1 MRIRPS
7 VPLAVLAA
15 LALAAGLAPAAGA
28 AAKPR
33 LVAFDSCRDLV
44 RYGQAGLAR
53 TNGYPGVPMRAGSA
67 PLVIATPPLTSG
79 PTDDAAGGVAPP
91 MAVPTV
97 SPAAPEA
104 GRAGDAATGD
114 FSGTNNQEA
123 GVDEPDVIKTDG
135 RYVYAVSDRTLRVVD
150 VQGDAPRVVGSL
162 PLAGYG
168 HRILLRGTRVLVA
181 ATQIT
186 AASDAPTTGATD
198 PAIGRPV
205 APVPSSSMVAPGYA
219 DPTTVLTEVDVREPA
234 APKVAR
240 TLEVKGTFVDA
251 RLNGGTVRI
260 VIGSDPAPVATGE
273 DGTAATP
280 TVRTFV
286 PRTVLRSRRSGRT
299 FRRDLA
305 TCGQIRHPRAFS
317 GAGLLTVMTVDL
329 DRGLYSVDRDAIM
342 AGAQVVYGSPTSL
355 YVASEKYRP
364 ALEEGR
370 SVPDG
375 ARTEIHRFDASED
388 GRTTYAGSGDVPGF
402 ILGQY
407 ALSEHEGVLRVA
419 STEQPPWFPGQ
430 ASAGETETGVSTLT
444 IGATGLTKRAR
455 VGGLGKGERVYAV
468 RFLGDTGYVVT
479 FRQVDPLYVL
489 DLRDPGAPRTV
500 GELKVAGYSAY
511 LHPVGDGLLLGVGQ
525 DATDAGMRVGAQV
538 SLFDV
543 SKPSAPTRVAQH
555 ALGQGTSAVEFDPHA
570 FLYWDRTRL
579 AVLPVSTYGADPFTG
594 AVGLRVAPTAITPVG
609 TIDHRTADRP
619 YVDVDRSLVVDGKVV
634 SLSYRGLGT
643 SRLDTLA
650 PVGFAA
656 FD

>member
-1 MRIRPS
+1 MTIRPS
-7 VPLAVLAA
+7 VPIAVLAA

-28 AAKPR
+28 AKPR

-44 RYGQAGLAR
+44 RYGRTGLAR
-53 TNGYPGVPMRAGSA
+53 TDGYPGVPMRAGSS
-67 PLVIATPPLTSG
+67 PLVVTTPPLTSG
-79 PTDDAAGGVAPP
+79 PTDDAAGGIAPP
-91 MAVPTV
+91 MAVPTA
-97 SPAAPEA
+97 SPAPEA
-104 GRAGDAATGD
+104 SRAGDAATED

-135 RYVYAVSDRTLRVVD
+135 RYVYAVSDSVLRVVD
-150 VQGDAPRVVGSL
+150 VQGDAPQVVGSL

-181 ATQIT
+181 ATQVT
-186 AASDAPTTGATD
+186 AASDSPTGSDD
-198 PAIGRPV
+198 PAVGRPA
-205 APVPSSSMVAPGYA
+205 APVPSSMVAPGYD
-219 DPTTVLTEVDVREPA
+219 DPTTVLTEVDVRDPA

-260 VIGSDPAPVATGE
+260 VIGSNPARAVAGD
-273 DGTAATP
+273 DGTAAAP

-305 TCGQIRHPRAFS
+305 ACGQIRHPRAFS

-355 YVASEKYRP
+355 YVASEKYQP

-375 ARTEIHRFDASED
+375 VRTEIHRFDASKD
-388 GRTTYAGSGDVPGF
+388 GETTYAGSGDVPGF
-402 ILGQY
+402 DLGQY

-419 STEQPPWFPGQ
+419 STERPPWFPGEAP
-430 ASAGETETGVSTLT
+430 ASETETGVSTLAV
-444 IGATGLTKRAR
+444 GATGLTKRGR
-455 VGGLGKGERVYAV
+455 VNGLGKDERVYAV

-489 DLRDPGAPRTV
+489 DLRDPDRPRTV

-525 DATDAGMRVGAQV
+525 DATDAGRRTGAQV

-543 SKPSAPTRVAQH
+543 SAPSAPTRVAQY
-555 ALGQGTSAVEFDPHA
+555 ALGQGSSGVEFDPHA
-570 FLYWDRTRL
+570 FLFWAKTKL
-579 AVLPVSTYGADPFTG
+579 AVLPVSTYGPEPFSG
-594 AVGLRVAPTAITPVG
+594 AVGLRVASSAITRVG
-609 TIDHRTADRP
+609 TIDHRTEDRP
-619 YVDVDRSLVVDGKVV
+619 YVDVDRSLVVGGKVV

-650 PVGFAA
+650 PIGFAA
-656 FD
+656 FE